1 MPRYFFHTRI
11 GDQLLED
18 PDGVELRDPDQAW
31 DTARRTIRGLI
42 AGGAPQARL
51 LTAVLEVVD
60 ADGEIVLE
68 FPFSEALIET
78 PPATPGRPPPR

>member
-18 PDGVELRDPDQAW
+18 PDGIELRDPDQAW

-42 AGGAPQARL
+42 AGGAPQAQL

-78 PPATPGRPPPR
+78 PPGAPGRPPPR